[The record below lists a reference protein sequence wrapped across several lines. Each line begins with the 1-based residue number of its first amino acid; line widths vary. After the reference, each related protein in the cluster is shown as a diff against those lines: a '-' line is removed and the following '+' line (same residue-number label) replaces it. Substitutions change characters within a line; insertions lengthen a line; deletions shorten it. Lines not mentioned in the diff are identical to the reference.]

1 MMSAHQEW
9 SRWST
14 TMRLVTPQAADLS
27 AAREI
32 VDAVLDDV
40 ELAASRFR
48 PDGEILQISTGAPV
62 RVSQTLTELLAAAL
76 DAARVTG
83 GAVDPTVGSMLVDL
97 GYDRDID
104 AVRQG
109 QARVEIAMTRRA
121 TWRDIR
127 LDEANRTVTLPRGVV
142 LDLGATA
149 KAWAA
154 DRCAQAV
161 AMELGIAVLVSLGGD
176 IATVGPTPGPLAGP
190 TAAPLGWD
198 VLVRDRDEDPA
209 AMVHLPDGLA
219 VATSSTQ
226 QRTWRG
232 SGMQLHHIIDPS
244 TGMPAQRYWRSVTV
258 VAQDCVTANIWS
270 TAALVRGGDAV
281 RVLRELG
288 LPARLVTMAGQ
299 VRLLGGWPAA
309 AELGGAA

>member
-1 MMSAHQEW
+1 
-9 SRWST
+9 
-14 TMRLVTPQAADLS
+14 MRLVTPQAADLP

-48 PDGEILQISTGAPV
+48 PDGEILRIGTGAPV
-62 RVSQTLTELLAAAL
+62 RISQTLTELLVAAL

-109 QARVEIAMTRRA
+109 EARVEIAMTRRA

-127 LDEANRTVTLPRGVV
+127 LDEANRTVTVPQGVV

-232 SGMQLHHIIDPS
+232 SGMQLHHIIDPA

>member
-48 PDGEILQISTGAPV
+48 PDGEILQISIGAPV

-104 AVRQG
+104 AVRHG

-232 SGMQLHHIIDPS
+232 SGMQLHHIIDPA

>member
-1 MMSAHQEW
+1 
-9 SRWST
+9 
-14 TMRLVTPQAADLS
+14 MRLVTPQAADLS

-104 AVRQG
+104 AVRHG

-127 LDEANRTVTLPRGVV
+127 LDEANRTVTVPQGVV

-161 AMELGIAVLVSLGGD
+161 AMALGIAVLVSLGGD

-232 SGMQLHHIIDPS
+232 SGMQLHHIIDPA

>member
-154 DRCAQAV
+154 NRCAQAV
-161 AMELGIAVLVSLGGD
+161 AMELRVAVLVSLGGD

>member
-1 MMSAHQEW
+1 
-9 SRWST
+9 
-14 TMRLVTPQAADLS
+14 
-27 AAREI
+27 
-32 VDAVLDDV
+32 
-40 ELAASRFR
+40 
-48 PDGEILQISTGAPV
+48 
-62 RVSQTLTELLAAAL
+62 
-76 DAARVTG
+76 
-83 GAVDPTVGSMLVDL
+83 
-97 GYDRDID
+97 
-104 AVRQG
+104 
-109 QARVEIAMTRRA
+109 
-121 TWRDIR
+121 
-127 LDEANRTVTLPRGVV
+127 
-142 LDLGATA
+142 
-149 KAWAA
+149 
-154 DRCAQAV
+154 
-161 AMELGIAVLVSLGGD
+161 MELGIAVLVSLGGD

>member
-1 MMSAHQEW
+1 
-9 SRWST
+9 
-14 TMRLVTPQAADLS
+14 MRLVTPQAADLS

-109 QARVEIAMTRRA
+109 EARVEIAMTRRA

-127 LDEANRTVTLPRGVV
+127 LDEANRTVTVPQGVV

-232 SGMQLHHIIDPS
+232 SGMQLHHIIDPA

>member
-1 MMSAHQEW
+1 
-9 SRWST
+9 
-14 TMRLVTPQAADLS
+14 MRLVTPQAADLS

-76 DAARVTG
+76 DAARVTT

-109 QARVEIAMTRRA
+109 EARVEIAMTRRA

-127 LDEANRTVTLPRGVV
+127 VDEANRTVTVPQGVV

-161 AMELGIAVLVSLGGD
+161 AMELRVAVLVSLGGD

-209 AMVHLPDGLA
+209 AMVRLPDGLA

-232 SGMQLHHIIDPS
+232 SGMQLHHIIDPA

>member
-1 MMSAHQEW
+1 
-9 SRWST
+9 
-14 TMRLVTPQAADLS
+14 MRLVTPQAADLS

>member
-14 TMRLVTPQAADLS
+14 TMRLVTPQAEDLS

-62 RVSQTLTELLAAAL
+62 RISQTLTELLAAAL
-76 DAARVTG
+76 DAARVTR

-104 AVRQG
+104 AVRHG
-109 QARVEIAMTRRA
+109 QARVEITMTRRA

-127 LDEANRTVTLPRGVV
+127 LDEANRTVTVPQGVV